1 MPFDRA
7 AGILLHPTALPSR
20 GGIGDLGSAAH
31 EFIEFLSRAKQHLWQ
46 VLPLGSLGYGNS
58 PYSGISA
65 FAGNEL
71 LISLERLAERGWLAP
86 SEIARLPEKVE
97 RVDYDAVRAAKTPL
111 LQKAAEKFLETA
123 QGPQRDRFER
133 FCSDNNWWLE
143 DFVLFAALRERHG
156 GATWNTWSR
165 ELAAREPAAIGKA
178 REEMKHDL
186 QVLRI
191 IQFFFFEQ
199 WRAVR
204 MSSNSRGIKI
214 VGDIAIFVSYDSADV
229 WTHPDLYYLNP
240 DLSPTYVSGVPPDAF
255 SETGQRWGNPLYR
268 WDAIRNGGYD
278 WWVKRM
284 RQALTLCDII
294 RIDHFRGF
302 EAYWEIPAS
311 EPTAVNGRW
320 VKGPG
325 DDLFHALRAALGELP
340 FIAEDLGMIT
350 AEVIALR
357 DRLRVPGMNVL
368 QFGFGDKGAHVYLPH
383 RHQRNSVVYTGT
395 HDNDTMRGWWAND
408 ASDEE
413 KAAVRAYLGNVDGDV
428 AWAFIRAANDSV
440 ADLCIVPM
448 QDVLGLGSDARM
460 NFPSKLD
467 GNWGWRYQ
475 PGSLTPELAQRLAA
489 LSATADR
496 DEITSATD
504 QQRNREAGEDFA
516 A

>member
-7 AGILLHPTALPSR
+7 AGILLHPTSLPSS
-20 GGIGDLGSAAH
+20 GGIGDLGPAAH
-31 EFIEFLSRAKQHLWQ
+31 EFVEFLSRSKQHLWQ

-71 LISLERLAERGWLAP
+71 LISLERLAERGLLDAGQLAN
-86 SEIARLPEKVE
+86 LPDKVE
-97 RVDYDAVRAAKTPL
+97 RVNYDSVRATKVPL
-111 LQKAAEKFLETA
+111 LRKAAEKFLANA
-123 QGPQRDRFER
+123 QEPPREHFER
-133 FCSDNNWWLE
+133 FCSENNWWLE
-143 DFVLFAALRERHG
+143 DFVLFSALRERHG
-156 GATWNTWSR
+156 GATWNTWPR
-165 ELAAREPAAIGKA
+165 ELGEREPAAMERA
-178 REEMKHDL
+178 RKELNHEL
-186 QVLRI
+186 QLLRI

-204 MSSNSRGIKI
+204 RASNSRGIKM

-229 WTHPDLYYLNP
+229 WTHQNLYYLNP

-268 WDAIRNGGYD
+268 WDAIREGGYD

-325 DDLFHALRAALGELP
+325 SDLFHALRAALGELP

-350 AEVIALR
+350 PDVIALR

-395 HDNDTMRGWWAND
+395 HDNDTMKGWWTND
-408 ASDEE
+408 ASEEE
-413 KAAVRAYLGNVDGDV
+413 KAAARAYLGNVDGDV
-428 AWAFIRAANDSV
+428 AWAFVRAAHDSV

-460 NFPSKLD
+460 NIPSKLD

-475 PGSLTPELAQRLAA
+475 PGSLTPELAQRLAL
-489 LSATADR
+489 LSETSDR
-496 DEITSATD
+496 DEIISTAD
-504 QQRNREAGEDFA
+504 QQRSGEAGEDFA

>member
-7 AGILLHPTALPSR
+7 AGILLHPTSLPSR
-20 GGIGDLGSAAH
+20 GGIGDLGAAAH
-31 EFIEFLSRAKQHLWQ
+31 EFIEFLSRSKQHLWQ

-71 LISLERLAERGWLAP
+71 LISLERLADRGLLDA
-86 SEIARLPEKVE
+86 ARLSKLPDKIE
-97 RVDYDAVRAAKTPL
+97 RVNYDAVRAAKTPL
-111 LQKAAEKFLETA
+111 LREAAEKFLASA
-123 QGPQRDRFER
+123 QEPPREHFER
-133 FCSDNNWWLE
+133 FCSENNWWLE
-143 DFVLFAALRERHG
+143 DFVLFSVLRERHD
-156 GATWNTWSR
+156 GATWNTWPR
-165 ELAAREPAAIGKA
+165 ELAAREPAAMERA
-178 REEMKHDL
+178 REELRHEL

-204 MSSNSRGIKI
+204 RACNSRGIKI

-229 WTHPDLYYLNP
+229 WTHPNLYYLNP

-268 WDAIRNGGYD
+268 WDA
-278 WWVKRM
+278 
-284 RQALTLCDII
+284 
-294 RIDHFRGF
+294 
-302 EAYWEIPAS
+302 
-311 EPTAVNGRW
+311 
-320 VKGPG
+320 
-325 DDLFHALRAALGELP
+325 LGELP

-350 AEVIALR
+350 PEVIALR

-395 HDNDTMRGWWAND
+395 HDNDTMKGWWTND
-408 ASDEE
+408 ASEDE

-428 AWAFIRAANDSV
+428 AWAFVRAAHDSV

-448 QDVLGLGSDARM
+448 QDVLNLGSAARM
-460 NFPSKLD
+460 NIPSKLD

-475 PGSLTPELAQRLAA
+475 PGSLTPELAQRLAS
-489 LSATADR
+489 LSETSDR
-496 DEITSATD
+496 DEITSAAD
-504 QQRNREAGEDFA
+504 QQRSREAGEDFA